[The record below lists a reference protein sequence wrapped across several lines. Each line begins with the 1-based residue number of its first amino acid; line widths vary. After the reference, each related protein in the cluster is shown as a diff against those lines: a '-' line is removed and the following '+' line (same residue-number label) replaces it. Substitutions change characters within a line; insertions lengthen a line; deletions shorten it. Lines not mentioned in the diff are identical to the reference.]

1 VCGAELEITT
11 YLPTRN
17 GAGDFRADVR
27 AGRSISFV
35 HRRTT
40 RYTPTMTTLTVSAA
54 RAALPEILD
63 RVTDGEEVTITRHGR
78 AVAVVVRPDVL
89 RSRRAQGAAAAV
101 SQVREALLA
110 GARSPDAP
118 GKGLSRSRAEEL
130 IADVRASRA
139 AR

>member
-1 VCGAELEITT
+1 MSTRSCTT
-11 YLPTRN
+11 LYNLSVT
-17 GAGDFRADVR
+17 
-27 AGRSISFV
+27 
-35 HRRTT
+35 
-40 RYTPTMTTLTVSAA
+40 TMTASAA

-63 RVTDGEEVTITRHGR
+63 RVGAGEEVTITRHGQ
-78 AVAVVVRPDVL
+78 AVAVVVRPDTL
-89 RSRRAQGAAAAV
+89 RMRRADGAAAAV

-130 IADVRASRA
+130 IADVRASRV